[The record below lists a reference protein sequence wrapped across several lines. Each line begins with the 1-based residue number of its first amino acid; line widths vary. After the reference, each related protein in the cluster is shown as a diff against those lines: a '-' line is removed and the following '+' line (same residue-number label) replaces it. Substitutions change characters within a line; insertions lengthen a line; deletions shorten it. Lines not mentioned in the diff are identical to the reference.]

1 MKISVRFNIQRK
13 VHSWDGARRCTI
25 CDSVTVRSA
34 RRRTAKKGV
43 ARRGS
48 PIPLLRTLLAFG
60 ATTASTQQK
69 TSLLDSIDWN
79 NCHLIAELS
88 LLSGTVVYLPSLA
101 LMRDTLISYCHPMRV
116 EAIIISHK
124 LERVRMYLLDDE
136 CDRDI
141 KPLQN

>member
-1 MKISVRFNIQRK
+1 MRSRQHHCSISTPTHRK
-13 VHSWDGARRCTI
+13 KTSGYRVAHSSRCCGA
-25 CDSVTVRSA
+25 
-34 RRRTAKKGV
+34 
-43 ARRGS
+43 
-48 PIPLLRTLLAFG
+48 LLAFG
-60 ATTASTQQK
+60 ATTASTRQK